1 MNVTSGDR
9 TLKKFGLQLTGVTAF
24 ILFLTLLS
32 DTPSVAQDGPVAR
45 ITLPSRG
52 QTLSGNVTVQ
62 GTATSPT
69 FARFTVSYALEPD
82 LASWTE
88 INGVLQPQENG
99 MLAVWNTRPI
109 ADGKYALRLQIV
121 NNDGTTT
128 ETIVRELTIANAQ
141 TTTGTNAETGTPVSD
156 TAALTSTSGTTNTL
170 NSLTGID
177 TSSLNSLNLSDLPRS
192 FIKGA
197 RYALYAFIALGAYLL
212 LKKLIGL
219 LINRLSNK
227 PIDYGR

>member
-1 MNVTSGDR
+1 M
-9 TLKKFGLQLTGVTAF
+9 KKFGLQLSSVTAA
-24 ILFLTLLS
+24 ILFVALLTYSPAL
-32 DTPSVAQDGPVAR
+32 AQDGPVAR

-82 LASWTE
+82 LAAWTD
-88 INGVLQPQENG
+88 INGALQPQENG

-128 ETIVRELTIANAQ
+128 ETIVRELTVANAQ
-141 TTTGTNAETGTPVSD
+141 TTTGTNVEAGAPVSD
-156 TAALTSTSGTTNTL
+156 TAALTSTSGTTDTL

-177 TSSLNSLNLSDLPRS
+177 TSSLSSLNLSDIPRS
-192 FIKGA
+192 FVKGA

-212 LKKLIGL
+212 LKKLIAY